1 MGGKQIEIR
10 CKKLPYTNIQNALIW
25 DERLR
30 PQTKWVLIAMLS
42 LPDDWDYSIR
52 GLAKKTGLAK
62 ETISKMMVELEQA
75 GYLRRKPQ
83 SHGEGGRFA
92 GTEYIL
98 TDDPSCMDELTESNG
113 DSEAA
118 EPCPN
123 FTDTV
128 APCPSLPCTV
138 NSPQQNNIITNIPPI
153 VPHKGD
159 ASPDLFERFWKA
171 YPVKKAKEKARRAWR
186 KLHPDLALCRK
197 MSAALE
203 LDKQSDD
210 WKRDGGRYIPHP
222 STWLNGRRWE
232 DEHYLPDPPVSPDEP
247 LRGEGVTYL

>member
-1 MGGKQIEIR
+1 MGGKQIEVR
-10 CKKLPYTNIQNALIW
+10 CKKSPYTNIQNSLIW

-52 GLAKKTGLAK
+52 GLAKKTGLSK
-62 ETISKMMVELEQA
+62 ETISKMLVELEQA
-75 GYLRRKPQ
+75 GYLYRKPQ

-98 TDDPSCMDELTESNG
+98 TDDPSCIEDIAEE
-113 DSEAA
+113 EATPEVSA
-118 EPCPN
+118 PCPN
-123 FTDTV
+123 LLDTD
-128 APCPSLPCTV
+128 APCPNLPCTV

-159 ASPDLFERFWKA
+159 VAPDLFERFWKA
-171 YPVKKAKEKARRAWR
+171 YPIKKAKERARRAWR
-186 KLHPDLALCRK
+186 KIHPDIELCRK
-197 MSAALE
+197 MAAALE
-203 LDKQSDD
+203 LDKQSDE

-222 STWLNGRRWE
+222 ATWLNGKRWE
-232 DEHYLPDPPVSPDEP
+232 DEHLAVDLPPAIDAP
-247 LRGEGVTYL
+247 LRGEGVVYI